1 MASLRTALLGAIA
14 ALGIGAA
21 GAAPAQTFNTMTVPV
36 PGGGVAQI
44 RYVGEVP
51 PQIVF
56 VPAPAALNSWMP
68 VSSVFGYES
77 PFAILDRIAAEMDRR
92 TAAMFRYAEAMAD
105 RANAGGL
112 TEAAIGAMQPGG
124 QSYSYVS
131 TISGSGVCTQSV
143 RIISRGDGSPPQVE
157 RHSSGNC
164 GSAAAPRGRSG
175 VQPTAPAPVAPAK
188 QPDLILT
195 QNSGPSPY
203 AGIVRQ
209 VAAAR

>member
-21 GAAPAQTFNTMTVPV
+21 GAAPAQTFNTVTVPV

-56 VPAPAALNSWMP
+56 VPAPAALNSWTP

-77 PFAILDRIAAEMDRR
+77 PFAMLDRIAAEMDRR
-92 TAAMFRYAEAMAD
+92 TAAMFHYAEAMAD

-112 TEAAIGAMQPGG
+112 TEAAFGAMQPGG

-164 GSAAAPRGRSG
+164 GSAAAPRGRSA
-175 VQPTAPAPVAPAK
+175 VQPAAPAPVAPVK

-195 QNSGPSPY
+195 QNSGPNPY
-203 AGIVRQ
+203 AGMVRQ

>member
-1 MASLRTALLGAIA
+1 M
-14 ALGIGAA
+14 
-21 GAAPAQTFNTMTVPV
+21 
-36 PGGGVAQI
+36 
-44 RYVGEVP
+44 P
-51 PQIVF
+51 P
-56 VPAPAALNSWMP
+56 S
-68 VSSVFGYES
+68 
-77 PFAILDRIAAEMDRR
+77 
-92 TAAMFRYAEAMAD
+92 
-105 RANAGGL
+105 
-112 TEAAIGAMQPGG
+112 G

-164 GSAAAPRGRSG
+164 GAAAAPRGRSA
-175 VQPTAPAPVAPAK
+175 VQPAAPAPVAPAK

-203 AGIVRQ
+203 AGMVRQ

>member
-51 PQIVF
+51 LQIVF
-56 VPAPAALNSWMP
+56 VPAPAALNSWTP

-77 PFAILDRIAAEMDRR
+77 PFAMLDRIAAEMDRR

-112 TEAAIGAMQPGG
+112 TEAAFDAMQPGG

-164 GSAAAPRGRSG
+164 GSAAAPRGQSA
-175 VQPTAPAPVAPAK
+175 VQPAAPAPVAPVK

-195 QNSGPSPY
+195 QNSGPNPY
-203 AGIVRQ
+203 AGMVRQ